1 MQHST
6 HRQPDSAVN
15 SAQRIVETFEARE
28 VADHPLFIALRAQPV
43 NLSAI
48 WILMANLQAGIS
60 KAFIVWL
67 ARAIEHVDD
76 PCIASLICKQLNDE
90 LGNGEFDRIHSVLL
104 THFVDALETWRPPTA
119 DAGILG
125 PGQRLAHAGDAL
137 FDEDAF
143 FMVGAI
149 MTGEIFAKKMDQCL
163 GDEVRRQ
170 NLIEPKAL
178 EWLALH
184 ETLEIDHAS
193 DSLEL
198 AKLVPLTGSF
208 LGSAQ
213 RGANAQW
220 DMLWGF
226 LDGVHAEVQRA
237 QIGAF
242 S

>member
-1 MQHST
+1 MQYST
-6 HRQPDSAVN
+6 HVRPELRADSAE
-15 SAQRIVETFEARE
+15 RIVETFEARE

-43 NLSAI
+43 NLGAL
-48 WILMANLQAGIS
+48 WILVANLQAGIS
-60 KAFIVWL
+60 KPFIVWL
-67 ARAIEHVDD
+67 ARAIAHADD

-90 LGNGEFDRIHSVLL
+90 LGNGEFDQIHSVLL
-104 THFVDALETWRPPTA
+104 TDFVDALETWRPSTADETVLAPGRRLA
-119 DAGILG
+119 DAG
-125 PGQRLAHAGDAL
+125 DVL
-137 FDEDAF
+137 FDDDAY

-170 NLIEPKAL
+170 SLIAPEALKWLVLHEAL
-178 EWLALH
+178 EV
-184 ETLEIDHAS
+184 DHAG

-198 AKLVPLTGSF
+198 ARLVPLTGSF
-208 LGSAQ
+208 VGAAR

-220 DMLWGF
+220 EILWRF

-237 QIGAF
+237 QIGDF